1 MPLQQQQT
9 EPEEETKPVPI
20 DTKKHEPPFGTI
32 DWLYYWAQFEG
43 QMPTPIDVS
52 LTGAMTYLCPEL
64 KWYNFNVYAHK
75 IKLTNTGFTILLGAK
90 WLTERP
96 YLEGG
101 CFRDKHVISQV
112 HFHWGA
118 NMMEGSDHTVD
129 KRRYPAEMQVTYF
142 RAQYMTQQEALK
154 YEDGV
159 VVVCYVIKYGV
170 NPDVRLQRVI
180 DGFPRCRAA
189 RTTTRIGP
197 YPMSL
202 LMPMFYEDYFLYWG
216 RLETVR
222 GEINTVRWL
231 VPRVTMF
238 ASFEQMNE
246 FRKLWNPWDEPNLG
260 NFRPLQ
266 ERGKFFVP
274 DDDNPPEFLDR
285 HIWSINPHWNLYN
298 STLPIPRVP
307 ERSIS
312 ILSPE
317 YRTKWWM
324 LPPQNEYMI
333 TEMINEQEGG
343 ENKEATAA

>member
-1 MPLQQQQT
+1 MPIAQQQQT
-9 EPEEETKPVPI
+9 EPQEETKPPPV
-20 DTKKHEPPFGTI
+20 DNKRNEPPFGTV

-52 LTGAMTYLCPEL
+52 LTGSMAYLCPEL
-64 KWYNFNVYAHK
+64 KWYNYNVYAHK
-75 IKLTNTGFTILLGAK
+75 IKLTNTGYTILLGAK
-90 WLTERP
+90 WMTERP

-118 NMMEGSDHTVD
+118 DMMGGSEHTVD
-129 KRRYPAEMQVTYF
+129 KRRYPGEMQVTYF

-159 VVVCYVIKYGV
+159 VVVCYMIKYGV
-170 NPDVRLQRVI
+170 NPDVRLERI
-180 DGFPRCRAA
+180 IEGFSRCRPPK
-189 RTTTRIGP
+189 TTTRIGP

-216 RLETVR
+216 RLATVK
-222 GEINTVRWL
+222 GDSYTVRWL

-238 ASFEQMNE
+238 ASFDQMNE

-266 ERGKFFVP
+266 ERGKFVIP
-274 DDDNPPEFLDR
+274 DDDNPPVTFDR
-285 HIWSINPHWNLYN
+285 HIWCINPYWNLYN

-333 TEMINEQEGG
+333 TEMINEQENA
-343 ENKEATAA
+343 ENKEITT